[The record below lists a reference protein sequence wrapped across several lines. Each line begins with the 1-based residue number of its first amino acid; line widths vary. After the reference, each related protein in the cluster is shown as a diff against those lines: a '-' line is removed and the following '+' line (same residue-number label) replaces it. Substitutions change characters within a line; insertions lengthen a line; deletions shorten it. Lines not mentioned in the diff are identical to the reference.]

1 MAKKLL
7 YSKSFIFFLLIILI
21 LVAVALGRE
30 SYRNFRVN
38 QNIKDLE
45 NTIEELKANNEE
57 LIGLQEYFQSEEFL
71 EKQARLKLNLTKP
84 GEKVIIIK
92 QIEGDLEEIV
102 QQQGIAKEFSNVQ
115 KWWEYFFEN
124 KEL

>member
-30 SYRNFRVN
+30 GYRSFKIN
-38 QNIKDLE
+38 QGIKDLE
-45 NTIEELKANNEE
+45 NKIKELKAGNEE

-92 QIEGDLEEIV
+92 QIEEDIEEIE
-102 QQQGIAKEFSNVQ
+102 QQQGIAKELFNIQ
-115 KWWEYFFEN
+115 KWWEYFFS
-124 KEL
+124 KRGL